1 METGIN
7 FYHDVILVFSTCS
20 IDKATF
26 LHIYILVS
34 KVCDMNFIKAI
45 KSVFVKRITL
55 L

>member
-7 FYHDVILVFSTCS
+7 FYHELIVVFLTCS

-26 LHIYILVS
+26 LHIHILVS
-34 KVCDMNFIKAI
+34 KVCDTNFIKAI
-45 KSVFVKRITL
+45 KSVFVKRTTL